1 MTAEI
6 IREKVFRTTEEEV
19 PHSVTCV
26 VEKME
31 FSKKMYLFTTGFA
44 IFCVL
49 VTFVLI
55 AFSGFLGI
63 SDLSVLGV
71 IVTSCFAEVSVHSGF
86 YIWKAKYENGRKYK
100 DVNAVNYTP
109 DDPEDNLAN

>member
-1 MTAEI
+1 
-6 IREKVFRTTEEEV
+6 
-19 PHSVTCV
+19 
-26 VEKME
+26 
-31 FSKKMYLFTTGFA
+31 MYLFTTGFA

-49 VTFVLI
+49 VTFMLI

-71 IVTSCFAEVSVHSGF
+71 VITSCFAEVSVHSGF

-100 DVNAVNYTP
+100 DVNLTSSLNNEVS
-109 DDPEDNLAN
+109 DGSEDNLSSKY

>member
-1 MTAEI
+1 
-6 IREKVFRTTEEEV
+6 
-19 PHSVTCV
+19 
-26 VEKME
+26 ME

-49 VTFVLI
+49 VTFMLI

-71 IVTSCFAEVSVHSGF
+71 VITSCFAEVSVHSGF

-100 DVNAVNYTP
+100 DVNLTSSLNNEVS
-109 DDPEDNLAN
+109 DGSEDNLSSKY

>member
-1 MTAEI
+1 MS
-6 IREKVFRTTEEEV
+6 KKK
-19 PHSVTCV
+19 
-26 VEKME
+26 EKME

-49 VTFVLI
+49 ITFALI
-55 AFSGFLGI
+55 AFSGVLGI
-63 SDLSVLGV
+63 TDLSVLGV
-71 IVTSCFAEVSVHSGF
+71 IITSCFAEVSVHSGF

-100 DVNAVNYTP
+100 DVNIVDNMTDNFT

>member
-1 MTAEI
+1 MDIKKLGGLDMFKKNT
-6 IREKVFRTTEEEV
+6 K
-19 PHSVTCV
+19 HK
-26 VEKME
+26 KME

-71 IVTSCFAEVSVHSGF
+71 IITSCFAEVSVHSGF
-86 YIWKAKYENGRKYK
+86 YIWKAKYENGRKYNCK
-100 DVNAVNYTP
+100 KSNRFCEWCRAT
-109 DDPEDNLAN
+109 LWRGS

>member
-1 MTAEI
+1 MDIKKLGGLDMFKKNT
-6 IREKVFRTTEEEV
+6 K
-19 PHSVTCV
+19 HK
-26 VEKME
+26 KME

-63 SDLSVLGV
+63 PDLSVLGV
-71 IVTSCFAEVSVHSGF
+71 IITSCFAEVSVHSGF

-100 DVNAVNYTP
+100 DVNAVNYIP

>member
-1 MTAEI
+1 MSKENGET
-6 IREKVFRTTEEEV
+6 K
-19 PHSVTCV
+19 PKKK
-26 VEKME
+26 KME

-49 VTFVLI
+49 VTFMLI
-55 AFSGFLGI
+55 AFSWFLGI

-71 IVTSCFAEVSVHSGF
+71 VITSCFAEVSVHSGF

-100 DVNAVNYTP
+100 DVNLTSSLNNEVF
-109 DDPEDNLAN
+109 DGSEDNLSSKY

>member
-1 MTAEI
+1 MSK
-6 IREKVFRTTEEEV
+6 EKSETK
-19 PHSVTCV
+19 PKK
-26 VEKME
+26 EKME

-71 IVTSCFAEVSVHSGF
+71 IITSCFAEVSVHSGF

-100 DVNAVNYTP
+100 DVNLTSSLDNEVSGNS
-109 DDPEDNLAN
+109 EDNLSSRY

>member
-1 MTAEI
+1 MSKENCKT
-6 IREKVFRTTEEEV
+6 K
-19 PHSVTCV
+19 PKKK
-26 VEKME
+26 KME

-49 VTFVLI
+49 VTFMLI

-71 IVTSCFAEVSVHSGF
+71 VITSCFAEVSVHSGF

-100 DVNAVNYTP
+100 DVNLTSSLNNEVS
-109 DDPEDNLAN
+109 DDSEDNLSSKY

>member
-1 MTAEI
+1 MSK
-6 IREKVFRTTEEEV
+6 EKSKTE
-19 PHSVTCV
+19 PKK
-26 VEKME
+26 EKME

-49 VTFVLI
+49 VTFMLI

-71 IVTSCFAEVSVHSGF
+71 VITSCFAEVSVHSGF

-100 DVNAVNYTP
+100 DVNLTSSLNNEVS
-109 DDPEDNLAN
+109 DDSEDNLSS

>member
-1 MTAEI
+1 MSKENDET
-6 IREKVFRTTEEEV
+6 K
-19 PHSVTCV
+19 PKKK
-26 VEKME
+26 KME

-49 VTFVLI
+49 VTFMLI

-71 IVTSCFAEVSVHSGF
+71 VITSCFAEVSVHSGF

-100 DVNAVNYTP
+100 DVNLTSSLNNEVS
-109 DDPEDNLAN
+109 DGSEDNLSSKY

>member
-1 MTAEI
+1 MSK
-6 IREKVFRTTEEEV
+6 EKGGTK
-19 PHSVTCV
+19 PKKK
-26 VEKME
+26 KME

-49 VTFVLI
+49 VTFMLI

-71 IVTSCFAEVSVHSGF
+71 VITSCFAEVSVHSGF

-100 DVNAVNYTP
+100 DVNLMSSLNNEVS
-109 DDPEDNLAN
+109 DSSEDNLSNRY

>member
-1 MTAEI
+1 MSKENGET
-6 IREKVFRTTEEEV
+6 K
-19 PHSVTCV
+19 PKKK
-26 VEKME
+26 KME

-49 VTFVLI
+49 VTFMLI

-71 IVTSCFAEVSVHSGF
+71 VITSCFAEVSVHSGF

-100 DVNAVNYTP
+100 DVNLTSSLNNEVS
-109 DDPEDNLAN
+109 DDSEDNLSSKY

>member
-1 MTAEI
+1 MSK
-6 IREKVFRTTEEEV
+6 EKGETK
-19 PHSVTCV
+19 PKKK
-26 VEKME
+26 KME

-49 VTFVLI
+49 VTFMLI

-71 IVTSCFAEVSVHSGF
+71 VITSCFAEVSVHSGF

-100 DVNAVNYTP
+100 DVNLMSSLNNEVS
-109 DDPEDNLAN
+109 DGSEDNLSNRY

>member
-1 MTAEI
+1 MSK
-6 IREKVFRTTEEEV
+6 EKYKTEV
-19 PHSVTCV
+19 PK
-26 VEKME
+26 EKME

-49 VTFVLI
+49 VTFILI

-71 IVTSCFAEVSVHSGF
+71 VITSCFAEVSVHSGF

-100 DVNAVNYTP
+100 DVNLTSSLDETSV
-109 DDPEDNLAN
+109 DDSEDNLSSRY